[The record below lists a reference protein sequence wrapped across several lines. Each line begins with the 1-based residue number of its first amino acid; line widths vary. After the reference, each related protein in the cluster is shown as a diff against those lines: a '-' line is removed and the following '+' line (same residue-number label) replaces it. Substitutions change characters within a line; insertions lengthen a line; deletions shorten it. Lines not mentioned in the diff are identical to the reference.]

1 MNELKKKKK
10 VIAIVAHDN
19 RKKDMVEWAGYNWK
33 ELAPHELVCTGTTG
47 SLVEQILIQKCEEND
62 IIPPVVTK
70 LKSGPLGGDQQLGA
84 MISEEKVD
92 MLIFFWDP
100 MQPQPHD
107 VDVKALLRICALYN
121 IVTATNRST
130 ADFIISSPL
139 FHKDYSPILKDY
151 TEYIKRKID

>member
-1 MNELKKKKK
+1 MNELKKIKK

-19 RKKDMVEWAGYNWK
+19 RKADMVEWAGFNWK
-33 ELAPHELVCTGTTG
+33 ELAPHEIVCTGTTG
-47 SLVEQILIQKCEEND
+47 SLVEKILLQKCEEND
-62 IIPPVVTK
+62 AIPPDISK

-84 MISEEKVD
+84 MISEGKID

-107 VDVKALLRICALYN
+107 VDVKALLRISALYN
-121 IVTATNRST
+121 IPVATNRST

-139 FHKDYSPILKDY
+139 FHKNYKPLLKDY
-151 TEYIKRKID
+151 SGYIKRKIG